1 MDIKSKSKYL
11 FVVWVLL
18 ISFGLS
24 GVFSVLTNGSRFM
37 QGDYF
42 ESDEYHSEKDQF
54 VAMLNVY
61 ELYKMPKEEM
71 KKQITVSDEEIAEH
85 RTRYGNLGDQIS
97 NIGMQY
103 EDQIQAAIDSGNK
116 AAEEIL
122 KKERD
127 GKITDITEN
136 FNSDE
141 YVRAKVVKEKEKKV
155 DEFYQNLERYRRE
168 FTNLKAAYKYY
179 LKDNS
184 TGEVFT
190 NLNLSKDEKASD
202 YLNKRDMYY
211 ILDYEGL
218 HNSYLFTGYTEKF
231 LPYNEVA
238 EAILENQK
246 DRDLTG
252 QVGLSRHASEKH
264 SSIFNYKHYQKGQK
278 LYFGYLLLSIAALI
292 ASYFLAKRKPAAV
305 FGSFEQ
311 LKPFYGRIPLDV
323 RAVLLLI
330 TVFFLLLSMTLI
342 SEQFVYYHSNVLASL
357 IELII
362 SLVAAASLL
371 AFGWIQLKFLSEY
384 RKDWPKLKE
393 DVNSSLLVKSY
404 HAILNAFLIKSIGFQ
419 LLVILGIVFVIGMLF
434 VAVLASGGGPIIVIA
449 FAFGVISLPIFIMI
463 MRKAGYLNKV
473 LKHTEELAAGNLGVD
488 IPVKGKSAIAKHASN
503 INNLRNTVN
512 VSHKEQA
519 KSERL
524 KTELITNVSHDLRT
538 PLTSIITYTELLKTP
553 DLAQEDRDSYL
564 EILDRKSKRL
574 KVLIDDL
581 FEATKMASGNIE
593 LHKEKVDLNQ
603 LLQQALAEH
612 NEALSQS
619 SLQLRVSQP
628 DQAVYAFVDGQKLWR
643 VFDNLIGNILK
654 YALENTRVYISV
666 KEEPNQVVLTF
677 KNITKYELGE
687 DLNELFERFKRG
699 DQSRHTEGSGLGLA
713 IAKSIV
719 DLHEGSLDI
728 EVDGDLFKVTVILEK
743 LN

>member
-1 MDIKSKSKYL
+1 
-11 FVVWVLL
+11 
-18 ISFGLS
+18 
-24 GVFSVLTNGSRFM
+24 M

-42 ESDEYHSEKDQF
+42 ESEEYNSQMDQF
-54 VAMLNVY
+54 VSMLNMF

-71 KKQITVSDEEIAEH
+71 KKQITVSDEEIEEH
-85 RTRYGNLGDQIS
+85 RTRYGNLSDQIS
-97 NIGMQY
+97 NISMQY
-103 EDQIQAAIDSGNK
+103 EDQIRAAIDSENK
-116 AAEEIL
+116 AAEAVL

-127 GKITDITEN
+127 ERIADITEN

-141 YVRAKVVKEKEKKV
+141 YVRAKIVKEKEKKI
-155 DEFYQNLERYRRE
+155 DEFYRDLENYRRE
-168 FTNLKAAYKYY
+168 FNNLGNAFKYY
-179 LKDNS
+179 LKDNT
-184 TGEVFT
+184 TGEVIT
-190 NLNLSKDEKASD
+190 NLNLSKGESASD
-202 YLNKRDMYY
+202 YLNKKNMYY
-211 ILDYEGL
+211 VLDYEGL
-218 HNSYLFTGYTEKF
+218 QKNYMFTGYNENF
-231 LPYNEVA
+231 LPFNEVA
-238 EAILENQK
+238 ETILENQK
-246 DRDLTG
+246 DRDMIG
-252 QVGLSRHASEKH
+252 QIGLSKHASEKN
-264 SSIFNYKHYQKGQK
+264 IAIMNYKDYQKSQK
-278 LYFGYLLLSIAALI
+278 LFFGYLLASIAALI
-292 ASYFLAKRKPAAV
+292 ASYFLAKRKPATV
-305 FGSFEQ
+305 LGSFDKW
-311 LKPFYGRIPLDV
+311 KPFYGRIPLDV
-323 RAVLLLI
+323 RAVILL
-330 TVFFLLLSMTLI
+330 TTAFFLLLAMTLI
-342 SEQFVYYHSNVLASL
+342 SEQFVYYHSNVFATLT
-357 IELII
+357 ELFV

-371 AFGWIQLKFLSEY
+371 AFGWIQLRFLSEY

-393 DVNSSLLVKSY
+393 DLNNSLLVKSY
-404 HAILNAFLIKSIGFQ
+404 DSILNAFLIKSIGFQ
-419 LLVILGIVFVIGMLF
+419 LLLILGLVFVMGMLF
-434 VAVLASGGGPIIVIA
+434 VAVLVAGGGEIIVIA

-473 LKHTEELAAGNLGVD
+473 MKHTEELAAGNLGAD
-488 IPVKGKSAIAKHASN
+488 IPVKGKSAIAKHAAN
-503 INNLRNTVN
+503 INALRNTVKS
-512 VSHKEQA
+512 SHKEQA

-553 DLAQEDRDSYL
+553 ELAPEDRDSYI

-593 LHKEKVDLNQ
+593 LNKEKVDLNQ

-628 DQAVYAFVDGQKLWR
+628 DHPVYAFVDGQKLWR

-666 KEEPNQVVLTF
+666 KEEQIQVVLTF

-687 DLNELFERFKRG
+687 DLDELFERFKRG
-699 DQSRHTEGSGLGLA
+699 DKSRHTEGSGLGLA

-728 EVDGDLFKVTVILEK
+728 EVDGDLFKVTVVLDQ
-743 LN
+743 LA

>member
-1 MDIKSKSKYL
+1 MDTKSKSKLL
-11 FVVWVLL
+11 FATWIML
-18 ISFGLS
+18 ITFGLS
-24 GVFSVLTNGSRFM
+24 GLFSALGNGSQFM
-37 QGDYF
+37 KGDYF
-42 ESDEYHSEKDQF
+42 ESEEYASQMNHF
-54 VAMLNVY
+54 VTLLHVY
-61 ELYKMPKEEM
+61 ELNKMSKEEM
-71 KKQITVSDEEIAEH
+71 KKEITVSEEEIEEH
-85 RTRYGNLGDQIS
+85 RMRYGNLGDQIS
-97 NIGMQY
+97 SIGMQY
-103 EDQIQAAIDSGNK
+103 EGQIQEAIDSGNK
-116 AAEEIL
+116 AAEEAL
-122 KKERD
+122 TKEREA
-127 GKITDITEN
+127 KIADITEN

-141 YVRAKVVKEKEKKV
+141 HVRAKVIKEKEKSI
-155 DEFYQNLERYRRE
+155 DEFLLQLEEYRHEFLNLEQ
-168 FTNLKAAYKYY
+168 AYKYY
-179 LKDNS
+179 IKDRN
-184 TGEVFT
+184 TDVVFT
-190 NLNLSKDEKASD
+190 NLNLGKNDSVSDLMNNKEMYFVQDYTALQNMISYTGNIENFMPYNDVAEEILRKQNRNFTGQIGLSKQASD
-202 YLNKRDMYY
+202 RHFAISNYKDYQKRQILFIGYL
-211 ILDYEGL
+211 ISSIGALII
-218 HNSYLFTGYTEKF
+218 SYL
-231 LPYNEVA
+231 
-238 EAILENQK
+238 
-246 DRDLTG
+246 
-252 QVGLSRHASEKH
+252 
-264 SSIFNYKHYQKGQK
+264 
-278 LYFGYLLLSIAALI
+278 
-292 ASYFLAKRKPAAV
+292 LAKRKPATV
-305 FGSFEQ
+305 FGSFDY
-311 LKPFYGRIPLDV
+311 LKPLYGGIPLDV
-323 RAVLLLI
+323 RAVMLLLTGI
-330 TVFFLLLSMTLI
+330 FLLLAMTLI
-342 SEQFVYYHSNVLASL
+342 SEQFVYYHSDVFSSL

-371 AFGWIQLKFLSEY
+371 AFGWIQVRFLSEY

-393 DVNSSLLVKSY
+393 DVNNSLLVKSY
-404 HAILNAFLIKSIGFQ
+404 HAILHAFLIKSIGFQ
-419 LLVILGIVFVIGMLF
+419 LLVILGIAFAMGMLF
-434 VAVLASGGGPIIVIA
+434 VGVLAAGGGPIIVIA
-449 FAFGVISLPIFIMI
+449 FAFGVISLPIFILI

-473 LKHTEELAAGNLGVD
+473 LKHTEELAAGNLGAD
-488 IPVKGKSAIAKHASN
+488 IPVKGKSAFAKHAAN
-503 INNLRNTVN
+503 INTLRNTVT

-553 DLAQEDRDSYL
+553 DLAQEDRDSYI

-628 DQAVYAFVDGQKLWR
+628 DQPIYAFVDGQKLWR

-666 KEEPNQVVLTF
+666 KEEPNQVVLIF

-728 EVDGDLFKVTVILEK
+728 EVDGDLFKVTVILGK
-743 LN
+743 IN

>member
-11 FVVWVLL
+11 FVTWVLL
-18 ISFGLS
+18 IAFGLS
-24 GVFSVLTNGSRFM
+24 GIFSVLTNGSRFM

-42 ESDEYHSEKDQF
+42 ESEEYNSQMDQF
-54 VAMLNVY
+54 VSMLNMF

-71 KKQITVSDEEIAEH
+71 KKQITVSDEEIEEH
-85 RTRYGNLGDQIS
+85 RTRYGNLSDQIS
-97 NIGMQY
+97 NISMQY
-103 EDQIQAAIDSGNK
+103 EDQIRAAIDSENK
-116 AAEEIL
+116 AAEAVL

-127 GKITDITEN
+127 EKIADITEN

-141 YVRAKVVKEKEKKV
+141 YVRAKIVKEKEKKI
-155 DEFYQNLERYRRE
+155 DEFYRDLENYRRE
-168 FTNLKAAYKYY
+168 FNNLGNAFKYY
-179 LKDNS
+179 LKDNT
-184 TGEVFT
+184 TGEVIT
-190 NLNLSKDEKASD
+190 NLNLSKGESASD
-202 YLNKRDMYY
+202 YLNKKNMYY
-211 ILDYEGL
+211 VLDYEGL
-218 HNSYLFTGYTEKF
+218 QKNYMFTGYNENF
-231 LPYNEVA
+231 LPFNEVA
-238 EAILENQK
+238 ETILENQK
-246 DRDLTG
+246 DRDMIG
-252 QVGLSRHASEKH
+252 QIGLSKHASEKN
-264 SSIFNYKHYQKGQK
+264 IAIMNYKDYQKSQK
-278 LYFGYLLLSIAALI
+278 LFFGYLLASIAALI
-292 ASYFLAKRKPAAV
+292 ASYFLAKRKPATV
-305 FGSFEQ
+305 LGSFDKW
-311 LKPFYGRIPLDV
+311 KPFYGRIPLDV
-323 RAVLLLI
+323 RAVILL
-330 TVFFLLLSMTLI
+330 TTAFFLLLAMTLI
-342 SEQFVYYHSNVLASL
+342 SEQFVYYHSNVFATLT
-357 IELII
+357 ELFV

-371 AFGWIQLKFLSEY
+371 AFGWIQLRFLSEY

-393 DVNSSLLVKSY
+393 DLNNSLLVKSY
-404 HAILNAFLIKSIGFQ
+404 HSILNAFLIKSIGFQ
-419 LLVILGIVFVIGMLF
+419 LLLILGLVFVMGMLF
-434 VAVLASGGGPIIVIA
+434 VAVLVAGGGEIIVIA

-473 LKHTEELAAGNLGVD
+473 MKHTEELAAGNLGAD
-488 IPVKGKSAIAKHASN
+488 IPVKGKSAIAKHAAN
-503 INNLRNTVN
+503 INALRNTVKS
-512 VSHKEQA
+512 SHKEQA

-553 DLAQEDRDSYL
+553 ELAHEDRDSYI

-593 LHKEKVDLNQ
+593 LNKEKVDLNQ

-619 SLQLRVSQP
+619 SLKLRVSQP
-628 DQAVYAFVDGQKLWR
+628 DHPVYAFVDGQKLWR

-666 KEEPNQVVLTF
+666 KEEQNQVVLTF

-687 DLNELFERFKRG
+687 DLDELFERFKRG
-699 DQSRHTEGSGLGLA
+699 DKSRHTEGSGLGLA

-728 EVDGDLFKVTVILEK
+728 EVDGDLFKVTVVLDQ
-743 LN
+743 LA

>member
-11 FVVWVLL
+11 FVIWVLL
-18 ISFGLS
+18 IAFGLS
-24 GVFSVLTNGSRFM
+24 GLFSVLTNGSRFM

-42 ESDEYHSEKDQF
+42 QSEEYESQMDQLIQ
-54 VAMLNVY
+54 MLNVY

-71 KKQITVSDEEIAEH
+71 KKQITVSEEEIEEH

-116 AAEEIL
+116 AAENVL

-127 GKITDITEN
+127 EKIADITEN

-141 YVRAKVVKEKEKKV
+141 YVRSKIVKEKEKKI
-155 DEFYQNLERYRRE
+155 DEYYRDLEKYRHD
-168 FTNLKAAYKYY
+168 FTNLGYAYKYY
-179 LKDNS
+179 LKDRT

-190 NLNLSKDEKASD
+190 NLNLSKDESVSD
-202 YLNKRDMYY
+202 FLNKKEMYY
-211 ILDYEGL
+211 VQDYAVMQK
-218 HNSYLFTGYTEKF
+218 NYLFTGYSEN
-231 LPYNEVA
+231 LMPYNQVA
-238 EAILENQK
+238 EEILENQK
-246 DRDLTG
+246 DRNITG
-252 QVGLSRHASEKH
+252 QIGLSRHASQNH
-264 SSIFNYKHYQKGQK
+264 IAIMNYKDYQKGQK
-278 LYFGYLLLSIAALI
+278 LFFGYLLSSIAALI
-292 ASYFLAKRKPAAV
+292 LSYFLAKRKPAAV
-305 FGSFEQ
+305 LGQFEQ
-311 LKPFYGRIPLDV
+311 LKPFYGRIPLEI
-323 RAVLLLI
+323 RAVLLLA

-342 SEQFVYYHSNVLASL
+342 SEQFVYYHSNVFASL

-362 SLVAAASLL
+362 SLIAAAVLL
-371 AFGWIQLKFLSEY
+371 AVCWVQLKFLSEY

-393 DVNSSLLVKSY
+393 DVNNSLFVKSY
-404 HAILNAFLIKSIGFQ
+404 HAIVHAFLIKSIGFQ
-419 LLVILGIVFVIGMLF
+419 LLVILGIVFGMGMLF
-434 VAVLASGGGPIIVIA
+434 VAVLAAGGGEIIVIA

-463 MRKAGYLNKV
+463 MRKAGYLNNV
-473 LKHTEELAAGNLGVD
+473 LKHTEELAAGNLGAD
-488 IPVKGKSAIAKHASN
+488 IPVKGKSAIAKHAAN
-503 INNLRNTVN
+503 INNLRNAVKS
-512 VSHKEQA
+512 SHKEQA

-553 DLAQEDRDSYL
+553 DLAPEDRDSYI

-593 LHKEKVDLNQ
+593 LNKDKVDLNQ
-603 LLQQALAEH
+603 LLQQALAEY
-612 NEALSQS
+612 NDALSQS
-619 SLQLRVSQP
+619 SLQLRVSQQDHP
-628 DQAVYAFVDGQKLWR
+628 VYAFVDGQKLWR

-654 YALENTRVYISV
+654 YSLENTRVYISV
-666 KEEPNQVVLTF
+666 KEERNQVVLTF
-677 KNITKYELGE
+677 KNVTKYELGE
-687 DLNELFERFKRG
+687 DLDELFERFKRG

-743 LN
+743 MN

>member
-11 FVVWVLL
+11 FVTWVLL
-18 ISFGLS
+18 IAFGLS
-24 GVFSVLTNGSRFM
+24 GIFSVLTNGSRFM

-42 ESDEYHSEKDQF
+42 ESEEYNSQMDQF
-54 VAMLNVY
+54 VSMLNMF
-61 ELYKMPKEEM
+61 EFYKMPKEEM
-71 KKQITVSDEEIAEH
+71 KKQITVSDEEIEEH
-85 RTRYGNLGDQIS
+85 RTRYGNLSDQIS
-97 NIGMQY
+97 NISMQY
-103 EDQIQAAIDSGNK
+103 EDQIRAAIDSENN
-116 AAEEIL
+116 AAEAVL

-127 GKITDITEN
+127 EKIADITEN

-141 YVRAKVVKEKEKKV
+141 YVRAKIVKEKEKKI
-155 DEFYQNLERYRRE
+155 DEFYRDLENYRRE
-168 FTNLKAAYKYY
+168 FNNLGNAFKYY
-179 LKDNS
+179 LKDNT
-184 TGEVFT
+184 TGEVIT
-190 NLNLSKDEKASD
+190 NLNLSKGESASD
-202 YLNKRDMYY
+202 YLNKKNMYY
-211 ILDYEGL
+211 VLDYEGL
-218 HNSYLFTGYTEKF
+218 QKNYMFTGYNENF
-231 LPYNEVA
+231 LPFNEVA
-238 EAILENQK
+238 ETILENQK
-246 DRDLTG
+246 DRDMIG
-252 QVGLSRHASEKH
+252 QIGLSKHASEKN
-264 SSIFNYKHYQKGQK
+264 IAIMNYKDYQKSQK
-278 LYFGYLLLSIAALI
+278 LFFGYLLASIAALI
-292 ASYFLAKRKPAAV
+292 ASYFLAKRKPATV
-305 FGSFEQ
+305 LGSFDKW
-311 LKPFYGRIPLDV
+311 KPFYGRIPLDV
-323 RAVLLLI
+323 RAVILL
-330 TVFFLLLSMTLI
+330 TTAFFLLLSMTLI
-342 SEQFVYYHSNVLASL
+342 SEQFVYYHSNVFATLT
-357 IELII
+357 ELFV

-371 AFGWIQLKFLSEY
+371 AFGWSQLRFLSDY

-393 DVNSSLLVKSY
+393 DLNNSLLVKSY
-404 HAILNAFLIKSIGFQ
+404 DSILNAFLIKSIGFQ
-419 LLVILGIVFVIGMLF
+419 LLLILGLVFVMGMLF
-434 VAVLASGGGPIIVIA
+434 VAVLVAGDGEIIVIA

-473 LKHTEELAAGNLGVD
+473 MKHTEELAAGNLGAD
-488 IPVKGKSAIAKHASN
+488 IPVKGKSAIAKHAAN
-503 INNLRNTVN
+503 INALRNTVKS
-512 VSHKEQA
+512 SHKEQA

-553 DLAQEDRDSYL
+553 ELAPEDRDSYI

-593 LHKEKVDLNQ
+593 LNKEKVDLNQ

-628 DQAVYAFVDGQKLWR
+628 DHPVYAFVDGQKLWR

-666 KEEPNQVVLTF
+666 KEEQNQVVLTF

-687 DLNELFERFKRG
+687 DLDELFERFKRG
-699 DQSRHTEGSGLGLA
+699 DKSRHTEGSGLGLA

-728 EVDGDLFKVTVILEK
+728 EVDGDLFKVTVVLDQ
-743 LN
+743 LA

>member
-1 MDIKSKSKYL
+1 MDTKSKSKYL

-18 ISFGLS
+18 IAFGLS
-24 GVFSVLTNGSRFM
+24 GVFSILTNGNRYM
-37 QGDYF
+37 HGDYF
-42 ESDEYHSEKDQF
+42 ESDEYNSQMDQF
-54 VAMLNVY
+54 IQMLNVY
-61 ELYKMPKEEM
+61 ELYDMPKEEM
-71 KKQITVSDEEIAEH
+71 KKQITVSDEEIEEH

-103 EDQIQAAIDSGNK
+103 NDQIQAAIDSGNK
-116 AAEEIL
+116 AAEDVL
-122 KKERD
+122 TKERD
-127 GKITDITEN
+127 EKIADITEN

-141 YVRAKVVKEKEKKV
+141 YVRAKIVKEKEQKI
-155 DEFYQNLERYRRE
+155 DEFYRDLEAYRHEFNNLEQ
-168 FTNLKAAYKYY
+168 AYKYY

-184 TGEVFT
+184 TGEVYT
-190 NLNLSKDEKASD
+190 NLNLSKGEKASD
-202 YLNKRDMYY
+202 YLNKKDMYY
-211 ILDYEGL
+211 VMEFADLQKNYA
-218 HNSYLFTGYTEKF
+218 FTGFNENF
-231 LPYNEVA
+231 LPYNEGA
-238 EAILENQK
+238 EPVLEKQK
-246 DRDLTG
+246 DLNLTG
-252 QVGLSRHASEKH
+252 QIGLSKSASERN
-264 SSIFNYKHYQKGQK
+264 IAIMNYKDYQKGQK
-278 LYFGYLLLSIAALI
+278 LFFGYILTSFAALI
-292 ASYFLAKRKPAAV
+292 ASYFLAKRKPATV
-305 FGSFEQ
+305 FGSFDH

-323 RAVLLLI
+323 RAVLLLL

-342 SEQFVYYHSNVLASL
+342 SEQFVYYHSNLFATL
-357 IELII
+357 TELII

-371 AFGWIQLKFLSEY
+371 AFGWVQLRFLSEY
-384 RKDWPKLKE
+384 RKDWPMLKE
-393 DVNSSLLVKSY
+393 DLIDSLIVKSY
-404 HAILNAFLIKSIGFQ
+404 YAILDAFIVKSIGFQ
-419 LLVILGIVFVIGMLF
+419 LLVILGIAFAMGMLF
-434 VAVLASGGGPIIVIA
+434 VGVLAAGGGDIIVIA
-449 FAFGVISLPIFIMI
+449 FAIGVISLPIFLII

-473 LKHTEELAAGNLGVD
+473 LKHTEELAAGNLGAD
-488 IPVKGKSAIAKHASN
+488 IPVKGKSAIAKHAAN
-503 INNLRNTVN
+503 INDLRNTVN

-553 DLAQEDRDSYL
+553 DLAPEDRDSYL

-619 SLQLRVSQP
+619 TLQLRISQP
-628 DQAVYAFVDGQKLWR
+628 EHPVYAFVDGQKLWR

-654 YALENTRVYISV
+654 YALENTRIYVSV
-666 KEEPNQVVLTF
+666 KEEQDRIVLTF

-728 EVDGDLFKVTVILEK
+728 EVDGDLFKVTVVLEK

>member
-1 MDIKSKSKYL
+1 LDIKSKSKYL
-11 FVVWVLL
+11 FLVWVLL
-18 ISFGLS
+18 IAFGLS
-24 GVFSVLTNGSRFM
+24 GLFSVLTNGSRFM

-42 ESDEYHSEKDQF
+42 ESDEYNSQMDQF
-54 VAMLNVY
+54 VSMLNMF

-71 KKQITVSDEEIAEH
+71 KKQITVSDEEIEEH

-103 EDQIQAAIDSGNK
+103 EDQIQAAIDSENK

-127 GKITDITEN
+127 GKIEDITEN

-141 YVRAKVVKEKEKKV
+141 YVRAKIVKEKEKKI
-155 DEFYQNLERYRRE
+155 DEFYRDLENYRHE
-168 FTNLKAAYKYY
+168 FTNLGNAFKYY
-179 LKDNS
+179 LKDNT
-184 TGEVFT
+184 TGEVIT
-190 NLNLSKDEKASD
+190 NLNLSKGESASD
-202 YLNKRDMYY
+202 YLNEKDMYY
-211 ILDYEGL
+211 VLDYAGVQR
-218 HNSYLFTGYTEKF
+218 NYMFTGYNENF

-238 EAILENQK
+238 ETILENQK
-246 DRDLTG
+246 DRNLTG
-252 QVGLSRHASEKH
+252 QIGLSKHASEKN
-264 SSIFNYKHYQKGQK
+264 IAIMNYQDYQKGQK
-278 LYFGYLLLSIAALI
+278 LFFGYLLASIAALI
-292 ASYFLAKRKPAAV
+292 ASYFLAKRKPATV
-305 FGSFEQ
+305 FGSFDKW
-311 LKPFYGRIPLDV
+311 KPFYGRIPLDV
-323 RAVLLLI
+323 RAVLLL
-330 TVFFLLLSMTLI
+330 TTMFFLLLSMTLI
-342 SEQFVYYHSNVLASL
+342 SEQFVYYHSNVFATLT
-357 IELII
+357 ELII

-371 AFGWIQLKFLSEY
+371 AFGWIQLRFLSEY
-384 RKDWPKLKE
+384 RKDWPNLKE
-393 DVNSSLLVKSY
+393 DVNNSLLVKAY
-404 HAILNAFLIKSIGFQ
+404 HSILNAFLIKSIGFQ
-419 LLVILGIVFVIGMLF
+419 LLVILGIAFMMGMLL
-434 VAVLASGGGPIIVIA
+434 VAVLVAGGEFIVIA
-449 FAFGVISLPIFIMI
+449 FAFGVISLPIFIFI

-473 LKHTEELAAGNLGVD
+473 MKHTKELAAGHLGAD
-488 IPVKGKSAIAKHASN
+488 IPVKGKSAIAMHAAN
-503 INNLRNTVN
+503 INDLRTAVN
-512 VSHKEQA
+512 VSNKEQA

-553 DLAQEDRDSYL
+553 DLAPGDRDSYI

-619 SLQLRVSQP
+619 SLKLRVSQP
-628 DQAVYAFVDGQKLWR
+628 DHPVYAFVDGQKLWR

-666 KEEPNQVVLTF
+666 KEEQNQVVLTF

-687 DLNELFERFKRG
+687 DLDELFERFKRG
-699 DQSRHTEGSGLGLA
+699 DQSRHTDGSGLGLA

-728 EVDGDLFKVTVILEK
+728 EVDGDLFKVTVVLDR
-743 LN
+743 LA

>member
-1 MDIKSKSKYL
+1 MDTKSKSKYL

-18 ISFGLS
+18 ISFGIS

-42 ESDEYHSEKDQF
+42 ESEEYNSQMDQF
-54 VAMLNVY
+54 VSMLNVY

-71 KKQITVSDEEIAEH
+71 KNKITVSDEEIEEH
-85 RTRYGNLGDQIS
+85 RMRYGNLGDQIS

-103 EDQIQAAIDSGNK
+103 EEQIQSAIDSGNK

-127 GKITDITEN
+127 GKIADITKN

-141 YVRAKVVKEKEKKV
+141 YVRAKIVKEKEKKI
-155 DEFYQNLERYRRE
+155 DEFYRDLEEYRRE
-168 FTNLKAAYKYY
+168 FTNLEQAFKYY
-179 LKDNS
+179 LEDKS
-184 TGEVFT
+184 TGEIFT
-190 NLNLSKDEKASD
+190 NLNLSKDESASD
-202 YLNKRDMYY
+202 YLNKKDMYY
-211 ILDYEGL
+211 VLDYAGVQR
-218 HNSYLFTGYTEKF
+218 NYMFTGYNENF

-238 EAILENQK
+238 ETILENQK

-252 QVGLSRHASEKH
+252 KIGLSKLASENH
-264 SSIFNYKHYQKGQK
+264 IAIMNYKDYQKGQK
-278 LYFGYLLLSIAALI
+278 LFYSYLLLSIAALI
-292 ASYFLAKRKPAAV
+292 ISYFLAKRKPATV
-305 FGSFEQ
+305 FGSFDHLQ
-311 LKPFYGRIPLDV
+311 PLYGRIPLDV
-323 RAVLLLI
+323 RAVMLLL
-330 TVFFLLLSMTLI
+330 TGVFLLLSMTLI
-342 SEQFVYYHSNVLASL
+342 SEQFVYYHSDVFSSL

-393 DVNSSLLVKSY
+393 DVNNSLLVRSY

-419 LLVILGIVFVIGMLF
+419 LLVILGIVFVMGMLF
-434 VAVLASGGGPIIVIA
+434 VAVLVAGGGEIIVIA
-449 FAFGVISLPIFIMI
+449 FALGVISLPIFIMI

-473 LKHTEELAAGNLGVD
+473 LKHTEELAAGNLGAD
-488 IPVKGKSAIAKHASN
+488 IPVKGKSAFAKHAAN
-503 INNLRNTVN
+503 INTLRNTVT

-553 DLAQEDRDSYL
+553 DLASEDRDSYI

-593 LHKEKVDLNQ
+593 LTKEKVDLNQ

-628 DQAVYAFVDGQKLWR
+628 EHPVYAFVDGQKLWR

-666 KEEPNQVVLTF
+666 KEEQNQIVLTF

-728 EVDGDLFKVTVILEK
+728 EVDGDLFKVTVILDK
-743 LN
+743 IS

>member
-1 MDIKSKSKYL
+1 MDTKSKSKYV

-18 ISFGLS
+18 IAFGLS
-24 GVFSVLTNGSRFM
+24 GLISVLTNGSRFM

-42 ESDEYHSEKDQF
+42 ESEEYNSQMEQF

-61 ELYKMPKEEM
+61 EIYNMPKEEM
-71 KKQITVSDEEIAEH
+71 KKKITVTDEEIEEH
-85 RTRYGNLGDQIS
+85 RMRYGNLGDQIS

-103 EDQIQAAIDSGNK
+103 EDQIQAAIDSENK

-127 GKITDITEN
+127 GKIADITEN
-136 FNSDE
+136 FNSEE
-141 YVRAKVVKEKEKKV
+141 YVRAKIVKEKEKKI
-155 DEFYQNLERYRRE
+155 DEFYQDMEEYQRE
-168 FTNLKAAYKYY
+168 FSNLQQAYKYY
-179 LKDNS
+179 LKDNA
-184 TGEVFT
+184 TGEVIT
-190 NLNLSKDEKASD
+190 NLTLSKNESASD
-202 YLNKRDMYY
+202 FLNKKEMYY
-211 ILDYEGL
+211 VKDYAVL
-218 HNSYLFTGYTEKF
+218 QRNYLFTGYSEKF
-231 LPYNEVA
+231 LPFNEVA
-238 EAILENQK
+238 ETILENQK
-246 DRDLTG
+246 DRNLSG
-252 QVGLSRHASEKH
+252 QIGLSKSASENH
-264 SSIFNYKHYQKGQK
+264 YVIVNYRDYQTGQK
-278 LYFGYLLLSIAALI
+278 LYFGYLLSSFAALI
-292 ASYFLAKRKPAAV
+292 ASYFLAKRKQATN
-305 FGSFEQ
+305 FGSFQ
-311 LKPFYGRIPLDV
+311 QMKPFYARIPLEL
-323 RAVLLLI
+323 RIMMLLV
-330 TVFFLLLSMTLI
+330 TVFFLLLTMTLI

-357 IELII
+357 IEMII
-362 SLVAAASLL
+362 SLLAAASLL
-371 AFGWIQLKFLSEY
+371 AVGWVQLKFLSEY
-384 RKDWPKLKE
+384 RKDWTKLWD
-393 DVNSSLLVKSY
+393 DVDNSLLVKSY
-404 HAILNAFLIKSIGFQ
+404 HAIQNAFLIKSIGFQ
-419 LLVILGIVFVIGMLF
+419 LLVILGIVFGMGMLF
-434 VAVLASGGGPIIVIA
+434 VGVLVAGGGDIIVIA
-449 FAFGVISLPIFIMI
+449 FGFGVISLPIFLII

-473 LKHTEELAAGNLGVD
+473 LKHTEELAAGNLGAD
-488 IPVKGKSAIAKHASN
+488 IPVKGKSAIAKHAAN
-503 INNLRNTVN
+503 INALRNTVK

-553 DLAQEDRDSYL
+553 DLASEDRDSYI

-628 DQAVYAFVDGQKLWR
+628 DHPVHAFVDGQKLWR

-666 KEEPNQVVLTF
+666 KEEQNQVVLTF

-699 DQSRHTEGSGLGLA
+699 DQSRHTEGSGLVLA

-743 LN
+743 LD